1 MTDEFTLRRAQKGD
15 AQAFEMLVTP
25 HEQMLWRVC
34 WHYTHHQEDAAD
46 CLQETMLKA
55 WRAIRTYRGE
65 CSLKSWLYRIAAT
78 VCLDFLRKQKRLPPT
93 DSADE
98 MAEEEGFTPV
108 DASPTPDEAVNR
120 QKDPTNHRA
129 ANDAQ
134 PPEKRTVIILYALQ
148 GLGYEEVAAA
158 MQTSVGT
165 VKSRLNRARQKI
177 AKYLAETGNNSPN
190 AASITSGGRAG
201 GPTSDCECLH
211 SPSVASADQLV
222 SDGRQKGGQI
232 HA

>member
-55 WRAIRTYRGE
+55 WKALKTYRGN
-65 CSLKSWLYRIAAT
+65 CSLSSWLYRIAQT

-93 DSADE
+93 ESADE
-98 MAEEEGFTPV
+98 LAEEEGYAPV
-108 DASPTPDEAVNR
+108 DQSPTPDEALLHQESVENI
-120 QKDPTNHRA
+120 RA
-129 ANDAQ
+129 AIDAL
-134 PPEKRTVIILYALQ
+134 PAEMRTVIIFYALQ
-148 GLGYEEVAAA
+148 GLGYEEIATI

-165 VKSRLNRARQKI
+165 VKSRINRAREKI
-177 AKYLAETGNNSPN
+177 AKFLADGNKSQRP
-190 AASITSGGRAG
+190 ASKKMKG
-201 GPTSDCECLH
+201 GP
-211 SPSVASADQLV
+211 
-222 SDGRQKGGQI
+222 I

>member
-55 WRAIRTYRGE
+55 WKALKTYRGD
-65 CSLKSWLYRIAAT
+65 CSLSSWLYRIAQT

-93 DSADE
+93 ESADE
-98 MAEEEGFTPV
+98 LAEEEGYAPV
-108 DASPTPDEAVNR
+108 DQSPTPDEALLHQESVENI
-120 QKDPTNHRA
+120 RA
-129 ANDAQ
+129 AIDAL
-134 PPEKRTVIILYALQ
+134 PAEMRTVIIFYALQ
-148 GLGYEEVAAA
+148 GLGYEEIATI
-158 MQTSVGT
+158 MQISVGT
-165 VKSRLNRARQKI
+165 VKSRISRAREKI
-177 AKYLAETGNNSPN
+177 AKFLADGNKSHSP
-190 AASITSGGRAG
+190 ASKKAKG
-201 GPTSDCECLH
+201 GP
-211 SPSVASADQLV
+211 
-222 SDGRQKGGQI
+222 I